1 MNYNNLALVCFIFL
15 AILAFIGLIILWW
28 NPNKKVGKKERD
40 FANKILDKE
49 KKR

>member
-28 NPNKKVGKKERD
+28 NPDKKVGKKD
-40 FANKILDKE
+40 
-49 KKR
+49 KKRK